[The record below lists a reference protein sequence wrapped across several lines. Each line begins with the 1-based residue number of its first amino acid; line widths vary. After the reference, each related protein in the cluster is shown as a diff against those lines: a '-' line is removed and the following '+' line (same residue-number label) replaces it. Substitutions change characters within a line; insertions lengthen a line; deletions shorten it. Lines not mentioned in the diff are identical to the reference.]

1 MKKVGYD
8 FNNLITLGK
17 VVEVE
22 TYGLNKMQKK
32 IQEQEGLV
40 EVLKVV
46 IGYTSLY
53 SIRISGRSEDK

>member
-32 IQEQEGLV
+32 IQEQGGIA
-40 EVLKVV
+40 EVKLDV
-46 IGYTSLY
+46 GYMP
-53 SIRISGRSEDK
+53 